1 MSRVFYLLALA
12 GAIAGCAGPRDP
24 VKHQIA
30 LKDIV
35 WLEPAS
41 AEAVVYLLRAPHDK
55 SVVIPIVDDAPVPKL
70 PVETYIALRLSPGVH
85 RLAGAR
91 ADSPGA
97 KFATLPVELKAGER
111 RFFYSS
117 TSLPNP
123 ERLSGPVGNAV
134 GASLGLVG
142 AVAATAFAAA
152 LHKEPDGYG
161 GYRWV
166 ECTDL
171 DARGLASFSKEVL
184 TVSGEQEK
192 APAETAR
199 R

>member
-1 MSRVFYLLALA
+1 MSRVFCSLVLAAAL
-12 GAIAGCAGPRDP
+12 AGCAGPRDP

-30 LKDIV
+30 LKDIS

-41 AEAVVYLLRAPHDK
+41 DEAVVYLLRAPHDK
-55 SVVIPIVDDAPVPKL
+55 SVIIPIVDATPVSKL
-70 PVETYIALRLSPGVH
+70 PVETYIALRLLPGVH
-85 RLAGAR
+85 RLGGTR
-91 ADSPGA
+91 DDSPDA

-142 AVAATAFAAA
+142 AVAAAAFVAA
-152 LHKEPDGYG
+152 LHKDPDGHG
-161 GYRWV
+161 GHRWV

-171 DARGLASFSKEVL
+171 DARGLASFSTEVL
-184 TVSGEQEK
+184 TASGEQEK
-192 APAETAR
+192 TPTGTMR
-199 R
+199 

>member
-1 MSRVFYLLALA
+1 M
-12 GAIAGCAGPRDP
+12 
-24 VKHQIA
+24 KHQVA

-35 WLEPAS
+35 WLEPAD

-55 SVVIPIVDDAPVPKL
+55 SEIVPVVDDAPAPKL

-85 RLAGAR
+85 RLAGIK
-91 ADSPGA
+91 ADSSDSR
-97 KFATLPVELKAGER
+97 FVMLPVELKAGER

-123 ERLSGPVGNAV
+123 DRMSGPVGNAV

-152 LHKEPDGYG
+152 LHKESDGYG
-161 GYRWV
+161 IHRWV

-171 DARGLASFSKEVL
+171 DARGLASFSKEIL
-184 TVSGEQEK
+184 TTSAGQKK
-192 APAETAR
+192 ASEETAR
-199 R
+199 K